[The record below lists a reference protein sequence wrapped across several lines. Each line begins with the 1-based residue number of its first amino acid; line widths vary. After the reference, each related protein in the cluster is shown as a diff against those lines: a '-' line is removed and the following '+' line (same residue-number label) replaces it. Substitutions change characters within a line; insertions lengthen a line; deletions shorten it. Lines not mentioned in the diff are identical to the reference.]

1 MNYRLLQPAELE
13 LTQAASWY
21 EAQAAGLGL
30 QFLDEFEAVME
41 RVTQFPEAWTKI
53 SARHRRCL
61 FRRFPFAVI
70 FSHSGGKIRV
80 AAIADLRRNPERTEK
95 RMKET

>member
-13 LTQAASWY
+13 LAQAASWY
-21 EAQAAGLGL
+21 EGQAAGLGL
-30 QFLDEFEAVME
+30 EFLDEFEAAME
-41 RVTQFPEAWTKI
+41 RVTQFPEAWTKV

-70 FSHSGGKIRV
+70 FSHSGGQIKV
-80 AAIADLRRNPERTEK
+80 AAIADLRRNPERAEK